1 MAMLS
6 EELLKRLKDHAEYFP
21 RREQAILLCLHE
33 IQDHYGH
40 IPAFAL
46 EEVAKVL
53 EVPLSH
59 VENVVSFYDMFDRGE
74 PARHR
79 IRVCVSVVCNL
90 MNSQKVLKAIKELL
104 GISLGETTKDG
115 RFKLIGV
122 QCIGACS
129 EAPCFMIDNDTY
141 KFESKEKLNEVL
153 SRYT

>member
-1 MAMLS
+1 MSLLP
-6 EELLKRLKDHAEYFP
+6 EELSKRLQAHAEYFP

-33 IQDHYGH
+33 VQDYYGH

-46 EEVAKVL
+46 QEVARVL
-53 EVPLSH
+53 DLPLNH

-90 MNSQKVLKAIKELL
+90 MNSNKVLLALKELL
-104 GISLGETTKDG
+104 GISLGETTKDR
-115 RFKLIGV
+115 RFKLVGV

-129 EAPCFMIDNDTY
+129 EAPCFMVDEDTY
-141 KFESKEKLNEVL
+141 KFQSKEKLHEVL

>member
-1 MAMLS
+1 MSMLP
-6 EELLKRLKDHAEYFP
+6 EELLRKLQEHIEYFP

-33 IQDHYGH
+33 VQDHYGH

-46 EEVAKVL
+46 QELARIL
-53 EVPLSH
+53 ELPLSH

-74 PARHR
+74 PAKHR

-90 MNSQKVLKAIKELL
+90 MNSRRVLLALKELL
-104 GISLGETTKDG
+104 GLSPGEVTKDG

-129 EAPCFMIDNDTY
+129 EAPCFMVDEDVY
-141 KFESKEKLNEVL
+141 KFKSKEKLHEVL

>member
-1 MAMLS
+1 MSLMP
-6 EELLKRLKDHAEYFP
+6 EELMNKLKAHANYFP
-21 RREQAILLCLHE
+21 RKEQAVLLCLHE
-33 IQDHYGH
+33 VQDHYGH
-40 IPAFAL
+40 IPFFAL
-46 EEVAKVL
+46 EEVAKLL

-90 MNSQKVLKAIKELL
+90 MHSQKVLKAIKEML
-104 GISLGETTKDG
+104 GIEPGEVTRDG

-129 EAPCFMIDNDTY
+129 EAPCFMVDEDTY
-141 KFESKEKLNEVL
+141 KFESKEKLHEVL

>member
-1 MAMLS
+1 MSLMP
-6 EELLKRLKDHAEYFP
+6 EELMNKLKAHANYFP
-21 RREQAILLCLHE
+21 RKEQAVLLCLHE
-33 IQDHYGH
+33 VQDHYGH
-40 IPAFAL
+40 IPFFAL
-46 EEVAKVL
+46 EEVAKLL
-53 EVPLSH
+53 EVPLNH

-90 MNSQKVLKAIKELL
+90 MHSQKVLKAIKEML
-104 GISLGETTKDG
+104 GIEPGEVTRDG

-129 EAPCFMIDNDTY
+129 EAPCFMVDEDTY
-141 KFESKEKLNEVL
+141 KFESKEKLHEVL

>member
-1 MAMLS
+1 MSLLP
-6 EELLKRLKDHAEYFP
+6 EELLNKLEEHAQYFP
-21 RREQAILLCLHE
+21 RKEQAILLCLHE
-33 IQDHYGH
+33 VQEHYGH
-40 IPAFAL
+40 IPFFAL
-46 EEVAKVL
+46 GEVAEVL
-53 EVPLSH
+53 GLPLNH

-90 MNSQKVLKAIKELL
+90 MNSNRVLDAIRELL
-104 GISLGETTKDG
+104 GLELGQTTKDG

-129 EAPCFMIDNDTY
+129 EAPCFMVDNDTY
-141 KFESKEKLNEVL
+141 KFESKEKLHEVL